1 MDEVIADDTQDVG
14 IQALL
19 LGVFAALALVLA
31 AIGLYGIMSY
41 LVNQRTREIGIRM
54 ALGAQQANVLS
65 LIMTQGTRLTLIG
78 VVLGVAVAFALAH
91 SMSALLY
98 GVDPHD
104 PLTFASVAALLSLV
118 ALAAYYI
125 PARRATKVDPL
136 RALRYE

>member
-54 ALGAQQANVLS
+54 ALGAQ
-65 LIMTQGTRLTLIG
+65 
-78 VVLGVAVAFALAH
+78 
-91 SMSALLY
+91 
-98 GVDPHD
+98 
-104 PLTFASVAALLSLV
+104 
-118 ALAAYYI
+118 
-125 PARRATKVDPL
+125 
-136 RALRYE
+136 